1 MTKRLKRSLILSAL
15 YTVIVMVVLYVIH
28 DGTPEESLRWVL
40 ILAPVQ
46 FLGVFLLNYYDL
58 QKNAD
63 VNKEE

>member
-1 MTKRLKRSLILSAL
+1 MTKRFKRSLILSAL

-28 DGTPEESLRWVL
+28 DGTPKESLRWVL

-46 FLGVFLLNYYDL
+46 FIGVFLLNYYDL

-63 VNKEE
+63 VNKED

>member
-15 YTVIVMVVLYVIH
+15 YTVIVMVVLYVLH
-28 DGTPEESLRWVL
+28 DGTPAETLKWVL

-46 FLGVFLLNYYDL
+46 FIGVFLLNYFDL

-63 VNKEE
+63 IEKED